1 MTRFAQVSRSALL
14 AAAVL
19 VPSLLA
25 HDSVDF
31 MRAREA
37 PFAPPLIVNAPGNGG
52 FASSYSGTSGFPSSG
67 VTLLSWL
74 PLSAFGTHTTGADS
88 WGYTSPSGREY
99 AIMCLSDGIA
109 WVEVT
114 DPGLPVIIEVI
125 PAVSS
130 LWRDVKI
137 YEDFAYYV
145 SEGGDGI
152 QIVDMSLIDAG
163 IVTNV
168 GSVNDG
174 GTTASHNVAINEE
187 SGWLY
192 QTGGGSDPIE
202 GLRFY
207 DLSNKANPS
216 YAGQW
221 NDRYVHDAQIVNWT
235 TGPYAGKEIAF
246 CFAEDESGGVNPA
259 VDILDVTNKNNVQV
273 IASYAYSNPVFSH
286 QGWLSPDRQH
296 LYINDELDE
305 IFLGNTTLTRILDV
319 SNLDAPFQAGT
330 FTNGSSAVDHN
341 LYTKDDL
348 IFEANY
354 RSGLRV
360 YDATNP
366 TSPVETAFFDT
377 YPSDDGVDTNGL
389 WNVYPYFDSGTIV
402 GSDLERGLFLW
413 RLGPPELT
421 LVPTTVPDLLSPGGE
436 SIDVTISVE
445 AGIAL
450 DASTPT
456 LHVDSGS
463 GYQTYPLFDQGG
475 GTWQG
480 TFPALACG
488 QEVTWYASART
499 TAGTTWTGP
508 AGAPTAVYGATAAT
522 SVVTVLEE
530 DLESNPGW
538 IVGASGDDATT
549 GIWTRVDPIG
559 TSAQPE
565 DDHTPGGTD
574 CFVTGQ
580 GFFGGGLGDDD
591 VDDGKT
597 TLRTNVFDLSGGDAT
612 IRYWR
617 WYSNVAGGSPGADI
631 FEVDISNNG
640 GGSWSTVEV
649 VGPTGDE
656 TVGGW
661 YQHSFLV
668 SDILSP
674 TANMQMRFIA
684 SDEGDGSIVE
694 AAVDDLEVLRFDCA
708 EFCQTDIGFGGP
720 GNATFSI
727 CGEELDTGNVATVTL
742 DQAAPNALS
751 VLFLSLGTNPVPF
764 KGGTLV
770 TLPILLDLT
779 FSTDGSGTLT
789 FPISGGGGP
798 VTVYGQFAIADGSQ
812 PKGVALSNA
821 LEIVFGP

>member
-1 MTRFAQVSRSALL
+1 MTRFAQVSRCALL

-19 VPSLLA
+19 APSLLA

-31 MRAREA
+31 MRHREA
-37 PFAPPLIVNAPGNGG
+37 PFVGPLIVTSAGYSGASG
-52 FASSYSGTSGFPSSG
+52 FASNGITM
-67 VTLLSWL
+67 TSWL
-74 PLSAFGTHTTGADS
+74 PLGSFGSHVSGADS

-99 AIMCLSDGIA
+99 AIICLSDGIA
-109 WVEVT
+109 WVEVS
-114 DPGLPVIIEVI
+114 DPGAPVIVDTL

-145 SEGGDGI
+145 SEGGDGV
-152 QIVDMSLIDAG
+152 QIVDMSQIDAG

-174 GTTASHNVAINEE
+174 GTTGSHNVAINED

-192 QTGGGSDPIE
+192 QIGGGSDPIE

-216 YAGQW
+216 YEGQW
-221 NDRYVHDAQIVNWT
+221 NSRYIHDAQIVT
-235 TGPYAGKEIAF
+235 YTSGPFAGKEIAF
-246 CFAEDESGGVNPA
+246 CFSEDTSGGVNPG
-259 VDILDVTNKNNVQV
+259 VDILDVTNKNNVQT
-273 IASYAYSNPVFSH
+273 ISQLTYSSPVFSH
-286 QGWLSPDRQH
+286 QGWLSPDRNT

-305 IFLGNTTLTRILDV
+305 INFGGTTLTRVIDV
-319 SNLDAPFQAGT
+319 SDLTQPVQVGT
-330 FTNGSSAVDHN
+330 FTSGSSAIDHN
-341 LYTKDDL
+341 LYTKGNL

-360 YDATNP
+360 FDASNP

-377 YPSDDGVDTNGL
+377 YPADDGVDFNGL
-389 WNVYPYFDSGTIV
+389 WNVFPYFDSGTII
-402 GSDLERGLFLW
+402 GSDLERGLFIW
-413 RLGPPELT
+413 RLGDPELVLT
-421 LVPTTVPDLLSPGGE
+421 PASLPELVSPGGAP
-436 SIDVTISVE
+436 IDVAITVE
-445 AGIAL
+445 PGNSL

-456 LHVDSGS
+456 LYVDSGS
-463 GYQTYPLFDQGG
+463 GFVASPLTDQGG
-475 GTWQG
+475 GTWSG
-480 TFPALACG
+480 NFPVLACG
-488 QEVTWYASART
+488 QGVTWYVSAK
-499 TAGTTWTGP
+499 TAQGTTWTGP
-508 AGAPTAVYGATAAT
+508 PGAPSAVYAATAAT
-522 SVVTVLEE
+522 SVVTVIDE

-538 IVGASGDDATT
+538 IVGASGDDAST

-574 CFVTGQ
+574 CYVTGQ

-591 VDDGKT
+591 VDGGKT

-640 GGSWSTVEV
+640 GGSWSSVEV
-649 VGPTGDE
+649 VGPTGDD
-656 TVGGW
+656 TLGGW
-661 YQHSFLV
+661 IQHSFLV
-668 SDILSP
+668 SDVIAP
-674 TANMQMRFIA
+674 TGNMQMRFIA

-694 AAVDDLEVLRFDCA
+694 AGIDDLQVLRFDCA

-779 FSTDGSGTLT
+779 FTTDGSGSLS
-789 FPISGGGGP
+789 FPISGGSGP
-798 VTVYGQFAIADGSQ
+798 VTVYGQFAIVDGGQ

-821 LEIVFGP
+821 LEIVFGL